1 MPCWLG
7 YIITLIGGGL
17 AGAIITRFFVLRD
30 RRLKKLTLKAVK
42 EEVLS
47 IIPLSLNNKTY
58 TNLIYKEFELV
69 NVTDKD
75 YDSIDIVF
83 EFDKES
89 EVVSEENHSKL
100 GINKCNKTIT
110 KPSECLYHLKN
121 FNRSQSIIFKFKV
134 GGITQNF
141 FSAVVDTI
149 GVELDII
156 PVKAVEKPSLSPSKI
171 VSKTIIAKGLK

>member
-1 MPCWLG
+1 MSCWLG
-7 YIITLIGGGL
+7 YIITLAAGGL

-47 IIPLSLNNKTY
+47 MIPLSVNNKTY
-58 TNLIYKEFELV
+58 NNLIYKEFELV
-69 NVTDKD
+69 NETDRD

-89 EVVSEENHSKL
+89 EVISEENHSKL
-100 GINKCNKTIT
+100 GINKCEKTVT

-121 FNRSQSIIFKFKV
+121 FNRGQSIIFKFKV
-134 GGITQNF
+134 AGITQNF
-141 FSAVVDTI
+141 FSAVIDTI

-171 VSKTIIAKGLK
+171 VSKTIIAQGSK

>member
-7 YIITLIGGGL
+7 YIINLVSGGV

-30 RRLKKLTLKAVK
+30 RRLKKLTLKALK

-47 IIPLSLNNKTY
+47 MIPISLNNKTY
-58 TNLIYKEFELV
+58 TNLIYKEFELI
-69 NVTDKD
+69 NATDKD

-89 EVVSEENHSKL
+89 EIVSEENHSKL
-100 GINKCNKTIT
+100 GINKCNKTIS
-110 KPSECLYHLKN
+110 KPSECLYHLNN

-149 GVELDII
+149 GVELEII

-171 VSKTIIAKGLK
+171 VSKTIIAQGSK